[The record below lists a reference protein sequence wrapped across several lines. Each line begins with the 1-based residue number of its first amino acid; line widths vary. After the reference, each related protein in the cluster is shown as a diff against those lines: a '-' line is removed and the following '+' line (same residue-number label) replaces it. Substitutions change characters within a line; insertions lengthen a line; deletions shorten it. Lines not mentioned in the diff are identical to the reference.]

1 MTTEFKERDNILNI
15 LDVESRILS
24 KYGVNFYNVM
34 AYIYS
39 REDFNGGG
47 GGENKNEYKITLTIG
62 QMNLVRHA
70 IMHFQNNILGKR
82 SKRWCELTR
91 DSYNHSGCTKE
102 NCDSVRAK
110 ILEVQL
116 DIYEQIEQQQSERYH
131 HHETLDR

>member
-1 MTTEFKERDNILNI
+1 MTTEFKERDNMPNI
-15 LDVESRILS
+15 LDVERRTLS
-24 KYGVNFYNVM
+24 KYGTNFYNVM

-47 GGENKNEYKITLTIG
+47 GENKNEYKVTLTIG
-62 QMNLVRHA
+62 QMNLVRDA
-70 IMHFQNNILGKR
+70 IRQFQNNILGKR

-102 NCDSVRAK
+102 NCDIVRAK

-116 DIYEQIEQQQSERYH
+116 DIYERIEQQQNESH
-131 HHETLDR
+131 HRHETPDR

>member
-1 MTTEFKERDNILNI
+1 MTTEFKERDNMPNI
-15 LDVESRILS
+15 LDLERRILS
-24 KYGVNFYNVM
+24 KYGINFCYVM

-39 REDFNGGG
+39 REDINGG

-62 QMNLVRHA
+62 QMNLVRDA
-70 IMHFQNNILGKR
+70 IRHFQNNILGKR

-102 NCDSVRAK
+102 NCDRVRAK

-116 DIYEQIEQQQSERYH
+116 DIYEWIEQQQNERH
-131 HHETLDR
+131 HRHETLHR